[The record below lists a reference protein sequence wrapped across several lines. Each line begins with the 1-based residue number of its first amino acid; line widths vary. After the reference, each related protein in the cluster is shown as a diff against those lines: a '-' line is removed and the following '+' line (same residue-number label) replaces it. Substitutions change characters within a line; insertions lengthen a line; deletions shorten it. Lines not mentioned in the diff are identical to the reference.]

1 MDTAV
6 IFHTQ
11 SFLVLALL
19 YYGISQRRNRDK
31 HVKIMSS
38 AIAWDL
44 ILILQIELNRGA
56 IAKAS
61 QMDTN
66 PFILNFHVLIAVST
80 VILYFIN
87 IYLGRKILQ
96 GDNSKRKLH
105 KLCAIM
111 TMTFR
116 TSTFITSYLV

>member
-1 MDTAV
+1 MDTAI

-19 YYGISQRRNRDK
+19 YYGVYQRKNRDL

-38 AIAWDL
+38 AIVWDL

-61 QMDTN
+61 EMAKN
-66 PFILNFHVLIAVST
+66 PFILNFHVFIAVST
-80 VILYFIN
+80 VVFYFIN
-87 IYLGRKILQ
+87 VFLGRKILN

-105 KLCAIM
+105 KIFAVVTLVL
-111 TMTFR
+111 R
-116 TSTFITSYLV
+116 TSTLITSYII